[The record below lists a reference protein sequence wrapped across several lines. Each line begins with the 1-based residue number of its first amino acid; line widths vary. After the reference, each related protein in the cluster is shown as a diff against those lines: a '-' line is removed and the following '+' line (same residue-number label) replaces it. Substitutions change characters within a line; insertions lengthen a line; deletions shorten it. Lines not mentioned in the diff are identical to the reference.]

1 MDTQVLS
8 MIGRDEDGLCDLFIT
23 NAKGLCSPHSMEASS
38 GLVTEGTHAQNAINT
53 IHSIVLVFL
62 PHYLLLLLFLFFSSS
77 SYTQLVST
85 PKFGVWSHWQVT

>member
-38 GLVTEGTHAQNAINT
+38 GLVTEGTHAAL
-53 IHSIVLVFL
+53 SPPPSLSLFFL
-62 PHYLLLLLFLFFSSS
+62 PLLHTTGLNS
-77 SYTQLVST
+77 TQA
-85 PKFGVWSHWQVT
+85 G

>member
-1 MDTQVLS
+1 MFS

-38 GLVTEGTHAQNAINT
+38 GLVTEGAHAAL
-53 IHSIVLVFL
+53 SPPPSLS
-62 PHYLLLLLFLFFSSS
+62 LFFSS

-85 PKFGVWSHWQVT
+85 PHKRAEYPVCIRFFIFFFGSHMDT